1 MPQLTLEYTD
11 NLDFDVQ
18 EMLAQLHAALGA
30 TGAVRPNAIKSR
42 AVCHSQ
48 YRVGDGNRDYAFAH
62 VLLWIKAG
70 RPPEVQQEMARRMFD
85 ALKTTLGKRWE
96 TGYLSLSV
104 DIHEF
109 NEGVT
114 ISEHN
119 IPASPSAS

>member
-1 MPQLTLEYTD
+1 MPQLTLEYSN

-18 EMLAQLHAALGA
+18 AVLAQLHAALVA

-48 YRVGDGNRDYAFAH
+48 YRIGNGNPDYAFAH
-62 VLLWIKAG
+62 VLLWIKGG
-70 RPPEVQQEMARRMFD
+70 RPVDVQQQMARGMFD
-85 ALKTTLGKRWE
+85 ALKETLGARWE

-109 NEGVT
+109 SEGVT

-119 IPASPSAS
+119 IPPATP